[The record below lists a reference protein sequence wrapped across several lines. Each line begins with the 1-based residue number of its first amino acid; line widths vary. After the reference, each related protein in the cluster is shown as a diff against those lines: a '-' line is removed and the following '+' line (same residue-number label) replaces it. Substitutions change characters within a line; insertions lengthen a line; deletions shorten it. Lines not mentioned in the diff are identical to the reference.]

1 MADVAVAPGWA
12 GKVAWFEL
20 GGDVEEGPDRRA
32 SVNPL
37 IDAEIG
43 GGEGAN
49 EALEERVVAGAGL
62 GTAGI

>member
-1 MADVAVAPGWA
+1 MAPGWA

-37 IDAEIG
+37 VDAEVE
-43 GGEGAN
+43 GGEGAD
-49 EALEERVVAGAGL
+49 EVLEERVGAGVGL